1 MSEPVDIKDERLYEK
16 RVEKARREYEKKN
29 REINKLVENREKFRQ
44 KNDELLVSAREKYD
58 ENLTKKRK
66 RSDDRISK
74 NRERINSKFIGD
86 DSVKKAKF
94 KDYTDRTDRFISTQ
108 RSRQDERIST
118 HRGKVTEFNRN
129 NDERFRKYVS
139 DKRTRELNRLKNA
152 EDKKKSDKA
161 AERFKIT
168 VFSAIGLF
176 VVILAIEFLL
186 PGTTLKRQEIIDDT
200 PIDEV
205 LGISKEYEV
214 INTTQDKLLWDAL
227 MEHFDGNKTAVL
239 GVMCNL
245 KAESRFEANNLEDY
259 NNSLWSIDDDSY
271 TEKVNRKTIS
281 KKDFLE
287 SRTKNISNGYYNNYD
302 QWVNKDGGYGYAQ
315 YTSYEKKENLYK
327 FAEQWF
333 GPDGEGEK
341 YKFNIGDP
349 RMQAAYVVH
358 LLETDEFKSMDNKI
372 RNAATVVDACY
383 VWLKYYEIPYDP
395 YGDNYYTLA
404 FDRAASADTI
414 KATCDTEDKETVV
427 STESTEEETETE

>member
-1 MSEPVDIKDERLYEK
+1 MSETVDSREKKLYEK
-16 RVEKARREYEKKN
+16 RVEKARKDYEKKN
-29 REINKLVENREKFRQ
+29 REINRMVENREKLHRKNEELLAKVRD
-44 KNDELLVSAREKYD
+44 KNDA
-58 ENLTKKRK
+58 NLEKKRS
-66 RSDDRISK
+66 RTDERLSK
-74 NRERINSKFIGD
+74 NRERISSKYVGD
-86 DSVKKAKF
+86 DADKKAKF
-94 KDYTDRTDRFISTQ
+94 KDYTERTDKFISSQ
-108 RSRQDERIST
+108 RNKRDEMREA
-118 HRGKVTEFNRN
+118 HRGKVAEMSRK

-152 EDKKKSDKA
+152 EDSKKGDKA

-168 VFSAIGLF
+168 VFSAVGLF
-176 VVILAIEFLL
+176 VVIMAIEILL
-186 PGTTLKRQEIIDDT
+186 PGTTLKRKEIIDDT

-214 INTTQDKLLWDAL
+214 ITTTQDKLLWDAL

-259 NNSLWSIDDDSY
+259 NNTLWGIDDDSY

-287 SRTKNISNGYYNNYD
+287 SRTKDVSNGYYNNYD

-315 YTSYEKKENLYK
+315 FTSYEKKEDLYK

-358 LLETDEFKSMDNKI
+358 LLETDEYRNMDSKI
-372 RNAATVVDACY
+372 RNASTVVDACY
-383 VWLKYYEIPYDP
+383 VWLKYYEVPYDP

-404 FDRAASADTI
+404 FDRAASADSI
-414 KATCDTEDKETVV
+414 KAACD
-427 STESTEEETETE
+427 EETETE